1 MTTPDL
7 ELRVLPPGEA
17 DLRATAEVL
26 NAAFAQHQLLTIERT
41 WPDRIADELGTN
53 ARLIQGF
60 VQGELVG
67 TAMVAPADMADIDAE
82 LLPGIDRTQ
91 SLYFGMV
98 AVRPDWMRQGIG
110 RRLLERAE
118 AIAREDG
125 FGRVVLK
132 TVEELGNVAYFRQ
145 HGFGS
150 AAVRV
155 LPAGY
160 AGLAAPAHE
169 HGMVKPIRPYSI
181 RCARP
186 EEASALAALI
196 NRAYEVELFFK
207 NDGRTDEA
215 EVAEI
220 IGRGEMLVA
229 ENERGEVAGCV
240 QLELREGN
248 AYFGMLSVD
257 PRVQGTGLGRL
268 LIETAEARAR
278 AYGYAVM
285 ELCYVNLRQE
295 LPGLYRKMGYQ
306 EGGTSPFPHPWK
318 LTQPAHMVWMSKRL
332 RDEENQNG

>member
-1 MTTPDL
+1 MSTPEL
-7 ELRVLPPGEA
+7 ELRVLSPTEA

-26 NAAFAQHQLLTIERT
+26 NAAFAKHQLLTVERT
-41 WPDRIADELGTN
+41 TPDRLVDELGTN
-53 ARLIQGF
+53 ARLIQAF

-67 TAMVAPADMADIDAE
+67 TAMVAPADGAEIDAE
-82 LLPGIDRTQ
+82 LLPGIDRAQ
-91 SLYFGMV
+91 SLYFGMA
-98 AVRPDWMRQGIG
+98 AVRPDQMRQGIG
-110 RRLLERAE
+110 RRLLERSE

-132 TVEELGNVAYFRQ
+132 TVEELGNVAYFRE

-169 HGMVKPIRPYSI
+169 HGMVKPLRPYAI
-181 RCARP
+181 RRARP
-186 EEASALAALI
+186 EEAAAIAALI

-220 IGRGEMLVA
+220 IARGEMLVA
-229 ENERGEVAGCV
+229 ENERGETPGCV
-240 QLELREGN
+240 QLELRGGR

-257 PRVQGTGLGRL
+257 PRVQKTGLGRL

-278 AYGYAVM
+278 AHGCAVM
-285 ELCYVNLRQE
+285 EMCYVNLRQE
-295 LPGLYRKMGYQ
+295 LPGLYRKMGYR
-306 EGGTSPFPHPWK
+306 EDGTAPFPHPWK
-318 LTQPAHMVWMSKRL
+318 LTQPAHLVTMSKRL